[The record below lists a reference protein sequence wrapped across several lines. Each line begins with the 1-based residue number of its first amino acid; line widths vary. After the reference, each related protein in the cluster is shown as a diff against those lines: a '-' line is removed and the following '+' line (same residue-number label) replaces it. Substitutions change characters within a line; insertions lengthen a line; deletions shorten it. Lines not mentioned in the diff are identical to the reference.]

1 MDIPASTL
9 PISRAGKPPDAL
21 PCSDPIASQYWIPA
35 HIRFCSTATG
45 AVILDLLRNRYLG
58 IGSKEADVL
67 KRADAMGQ
75 DISSITQTLQPL
87 SAADEA
93 LANAL
98 AKAGLLVSTRP
109 PADAAL
115 KMQSVDLNSV
125 LTSVGHQV
133 EILVRVRPVH
143 ILNFLRACHWA
154 RGCVR
159 SRTLYSVALEICE
172 MKTTGNDDPSEQHTI
187 ELVCLFRRL
196 RPLAFTA
203 KDQCLFH
210 ALALVRFLAFYDV
223 FPVWV
228 VGVRTRPWAAHSWV
242 QKGNLLLDANP
253 EHVCEY
259 TPILSV

>member
-1 MDIPASTL
+1 MDIPASTS
-9 PISRAGKPPDAL
+9 PVPPTDKPSGAIPSGDA
-21 PCSDPIASQYWIPA
+21 ITSQYWIPP
-35 HIRFCSTATG
+35 HIRLCSTATG
-45 AVILDLLRNRYLG
+45 AVVLDLLRNRYLG
-58 IGSKEADVL
+58 VGSKESDVL
-67 KRADAMGQ
+67 TRVDEMGR
-75 DISSITQTLQPL
+75 DHDSITEVLQPL
-87 SAADEA
+87 SATDKA
-93 LANAL
+93 LADAL
-98 AKAGLLVSTRP
+98 VKAGLLVSVR

-133 EILVRVRPVH
+133 EVQVRIRLAH

-154 RGCVR
+154 RTCVR
-159 SRTLYSVALEICE
+159 SRTLYSVALELCG
-172 MKTTGNDDPSEQHTI
+172 MKTVDDHEFPEQRAV

-210 ALALVRFLAFYDV
+210 ALALVRFLAFYSV

-242 QKGNLLLDANP
+242 QQGTLLLDSNP